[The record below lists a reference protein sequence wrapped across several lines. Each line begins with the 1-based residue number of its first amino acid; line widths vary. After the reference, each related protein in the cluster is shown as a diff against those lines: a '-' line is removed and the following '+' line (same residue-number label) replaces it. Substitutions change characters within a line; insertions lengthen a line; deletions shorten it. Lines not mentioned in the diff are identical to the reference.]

1 MKAGDP
7 GDKPGGVS
15 RNELEPRM
23 APEQQTIRVI
33 YTGHVQG
40 VGFRASTKAIA
51 KRYPVTGYV
60 RNLPDRTVELV
71 MRGTDADLQQI
82 LDAVQST
89 FKHNI
94 TNTNKTMA
102 MIDELPDAFKIL

>member
-1 MKAGDP
+1 MKASDR
-7 GDKPGGVS
+7 GDKPGFVS
-15 RNELEPRM
+15 RNELERRM

-33 YTGHVQG
+33 YSGRVQG

-51 KRYPVTGYV
+51 KRFPVTGYV

-71 MRGTDADLQQI
+71 LRGTDVDLQQI

-94 TNTNKTMA
+94 TSANKTMPV
-102 MIDELPDAFKIL
+102 IDDLPDPFKIL